1 MHRRA
6 WLLLPVAACLALS
19 GCGYIGEPLPPSLN
33 IPVAITDL
41 HAIERGDKI
50 VVDFTVPQLTTDGV
64 GLRTIAVDMRVGPVS
79 GNWTEDARKIDT
91 GAETPGAVH
100 VEIPATEW
108 AGREIVLGARVQ
120 SRKGRFS
127 EWSNLARL
135 PVVQPLETPSLK
147 AEGSAAGV
155 RVTWAVPEGRSGM
168 LWRVFR
174 RGPGQQEAELLGST
188 PQPEYVDAAAQRGT
202 AYQYTVQAIVKTG
215 NAVAESEVSQ
225 PADIS
230 YVDRF
235 PPAVPSG
242 LAAIAGLNS
251 VQLTWNPDTEPDL
264 SGYYV
269 YRSEGGQPFVRV
281 GELQNAPSYTDRAV
295 EAGKRYRYAIS
306 AVDQGGNESAR
317 SDAIEVVAQ

>member
-1 MHRRA
+1 M
-6 WLLLPVAACLALS
+6 ALS
-19 GCGYIGEPLPPSLN
+19 GCGYVGDPLPPSLN
-33 IPVAITDL
+33 IPTAITDL
-41 HAIERGDKI
+41 HAIERGERI
-50 VVDFTVPQLTTDGV
+50 IVDFTVPELTTDGV
-64 GLRTIAVDMRVGPVS
+64 GLRRIGVDMRVGLAS
-79 GNWTEDARKIDT
+79 SDWTEGARKIDT
-91 GAETPGAVH
+91 GAEAPGPVH
-100 VEIPATEW
+100 VEIPASEW

-127 EWSNLARL
+127 EWSNLVRL
-135 PVVQPLETPSLK
+135 AVVQPLDTPSLK

-155 RVTWAVPEGRSGM
+155 KVTWVGSEGRSGM
-168 LWRVFR
+168 VWRVFR
-174 RGPGQQEAELLGST
+174 RGPGQQDAELLGST
-188 PQPEYVDAAAQRGT
+188 EKPEYVDAAAQRGT

-215 NAVAESEVSQ
+215 DAAAESELSK
-225 PADIS
+225 PAEIS

-251 VQLTWNPDTEPDL
+251 VQLTWNPGTEPDL

-295 EAGKRYRYAIS
+295 EAGKRYRYAVS

-317 SDAIEVVAQ
+317 SDATEATAQ